1 MGNWELIGIAVGLS
15 MDAMAVSIGT
25 SAILRGVTPR
35 QVFRLSF
42 HFGLFQALMP
52 VIGWAL
58 GSLAAVYIR
67 SFDHWVAFALLS
79 VVGGK
84 AVWEAL
90 RGGEDGESRGGDP
103 TRGMSLVVLSLAT
116 SMDAMAVGLSF
127 AMLGINVFYPALVI
141 GVIAGCLTL
150 FGMVFGGWLGARFG
164 RVMEVLGGLVL
175 IGIGLKILVDHVI
188 LNAA

>member
-127 AMLGINVFYPALVI
+127 AMLGINVFFPALVI

>member
-67 SFDHWVAFALLS
+67 SFDHWVAFTLLS

>member
-1 MGNWELIGIAVGLS
+1 MGIVELALIGVGLS
-15 MDAMAVSIGT
+15 MDAFAVSVCKG
-25 SAILRGVTPR
+25 LGMKRLNMR
-35 QVFRLSF
+35 QAFVIALF
-42 HFGLFQALMP
+42 FGGFQALMP